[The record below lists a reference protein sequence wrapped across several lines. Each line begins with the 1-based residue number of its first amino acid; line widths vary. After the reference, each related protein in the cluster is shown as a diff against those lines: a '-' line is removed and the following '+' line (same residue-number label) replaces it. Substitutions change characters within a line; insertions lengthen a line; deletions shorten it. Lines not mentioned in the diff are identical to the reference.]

1 MSAQFQNNDFAGMSG
16 LSGMNDPLGFVKK
29 LWGDMQLPGMVTP
42 TISVDELD
50 KKIQDLKTV
59 ESWLNVNMNMLKGTI
74 QALEVQRATIST
86 LKTMGENFAQQMK
99 AASPTTSPSASAT
112 SNTTSSHESWPHSSQ
127 AKEPDEKEGANANW
141 PMPNATQ
148 AAPTPAKEPA
158 PAPEVAPE
166 VPPEITS
173 PTVEKEEASSA
184 SKVTSGEAKAS
195 PAAANAQGSAPFSN
209 PAAWWNVLQ
218 DQFKQA
224 LTKAMESEQLANLVK
239 STTTKPAEAKSK
251 APHVPFPAPRGKP
264 LAKAGSTLTRSTT
277 ATNKSSKPTKATK
290 PAKPSTVNSVKPK
303 VAVKKTSAPQAAAK
317 TAPVAKSKTA
327 SGTKKRVRTVSKS
340 SSK

>member
-99 AASPTTSPSASAT
+99 AASPATSPSASAT

-141 PMPNATQ
+141 PMPNAAQ
-148 AAPTPAKEPA
+148 ATSTPAKEPA
-158 PAPEVAPE
+158 PPPEVAPE
-166 VPPEITS
+166 VPPEVTS
-173 PTVEKEEASSA
+173 PTVDKDEASSA
-184 SKVTSGEAKAS
+184 NKAASGEAKAS
-195 PAAANAQGSAPFSN
+195 TAAANAQGSAPFSN

-239 STTTKPAEAKSK
+239 ATATKTADAKSK
-251 APHVPFPAPRGKP
+251 VPHVPFPAPRGKP
-264 LAKAGSTLTRSTT
+264 IAKAGSTSTRTAAATSKST
-277 ATNKSSKPTKATK
+277 KSAK
-290 PAKPSTVNSVKPK
+290 PATSNSAKPK
-303 VAVKKTSAPQAAAK
+303 AAVKKTSAPKVAAK
-317 TAPVAKSKTA
+317 TAPAAKPKATIS
-327 SGTKKRVRTVSKS
+327 TKKTGVRTASKS

>member
-99 AASPTTSPSASAT
+99 AASPATSPSASAT
-112 SNTTSSHESWPHSSQ
+112 SNTTSSHESWPHSSH

-141 PMPNATQ
+141 PMPNAAQ
-148 AAPTPAKEPA
+148 AAPTTAKEPA
-158 PAPEVAPE
+158 PPPEVAPE
-166 VPPEITS
+166 LPPEVTS
-173 PTVEKEEASSA
+173 PTVEKEEAPNT
-184 SKVTSGEAKAS
+184 SKVASGEVKAS

-224 LTKAMESEQLANLVK
+224 LTKAMESEQLANLAK
-239 STTTKPAEAKSK
+239 STAKKAADAKSK
-251 APHVPFPAPRGKP
+251 VPHVPFPAPRGKP
-264 LAKAGSTLTRSTT
+264 IAKAGSTSTRT
-277 ATNKSSKPTKATK
+277 ATATSKSTKS
-290 PAKPSTVNSVKPK
+290 AKPSTSNSAKPKAAVKKASAPKVAAKVAPAAKPK
-303 VAVKKTSAPQAAAK
+303 V
-317 TAPVAKSKTA
+317 TA
-327 SGTKKRVRTVSKS
+327 GTKKRVRAQ
-340 SSK
+340 

>member
-99 AASPTTSPSASAT
+99 AATPAPNSSASTPST
-112 SNTTSSHESWPHSSQ
+112 STTINESWPHSSQ
-127 AKEPDEKEGANANW
+127 AKESDVKEGTNANW
-141 PMPNATQ
+141 PMPNAAQ
-148 AAPTPAKEPA
+148 AAPIPAKEPA
-158 PAPEVAPE
+158 SPPEVTPE
-166 VPPEITS
+166 VLPEITS
-173 PTVEKEEASSA
+173 PPVEKEASNA
-184 SKVTSGEAKAS
+184 SKAASGEAKAT
-195 PAAANAQGSAPFSN
+195 PVAANAQGSAPFSN

-239 STTTKPAEAKSK
+239 STTTKTADAKSK
-251 APHVPFPAPRGKP
+251 APHVPFPAPRGNP
-264 LAKAGSTLTRSTT
+264 IAKARSTATRT
-277 ATNKSSKPTKATK
+277 ATTTSKSTK
-290 PAKPSTVNSVKPK
+290 PAKPATSNSAKPK
-303 VAVKKTSAPQAAAK
+303 AAVKKSSAPKVAAK
-317 TAPVAKSKTA
+317 TAPAAKPKATTS
-327 SGTKKRVRTVSKS
+327 TKKTGVRTASKS

>member
-1 MSAQFQNNDFAGMSG
+1 MSAQFQNNDFSGMSG

-86 LKTMGENFAQQMK
+86 LKTMSENFAQQMK
-99 AASPTTSPSASAT
+99 AANPSSNSSASAT
-112 SNTTSSHESWPHSSQ
+112 SNTASNHESWPHSSQ
-127 AKEPDEKEGANANW
+127 AKASDETEGENANW
-141 PMPNATQ
+141 PMPNTTHAATTTVEE
-148 AAPTPAKEPA
+148 PTPSSEETAEA
-158 PAPEVAPE
+158 SEAPEAP
-166 VPPEITS
+166 S
-173 PTVEKEEASSA
+173 PIVDKEEAPST
-184 SKVTSGEAKAS
+184 SKVASSHATSS
-195 PAAANAQGSAPFSN
+195 SAAANAQGSAPFSN

-239 STTTKPAEAKSK
+239 STATNAADSKSK

-264 LAKAGSTLTRSTT
+264 IAKAGSTSTRTVT
-277 ATNKSSKPTKATK
+277 ATSKSTKL
-290 PAKPSTVNSVKPK
+290 AKPSSSNSVKPK
-303 VAVKKTSAPQAAAK
+303 AAVKKSSAPKVAAK
-317 TAPVAKSKTA
+317 AAPAAKPKVTTGA
-327 SGTKKRVRTVSKS
+327 KKRVRAQ
-340 SSK
+340 

>member
-99 AASPTTSPSASAT
+99 AASPATSPSASAT

-141 PMPNATQ
+141 PMPNAAQ

-158 PAPEVAPE
+158 PPPEVAAE
-166 VPPEITS
+166 VPPEVTS

-184 SKVTSGEAKAS
+184 SKVASGEAKAS
-195 PAAANAQGSAPFSN
+195 TAAANAQGSAPFSN

-239 STTTKPAEAKSK
+239 ATATKTADAKSK
-251 APHVPFPAPRGKP
+251 VPHVPFPAPRGKP
-264 LAKAGSTLTRSTT
+264 IAKAGSTSTRNAT
-277 ATNKSSKPTKATK
+277 ATSKSTKS
-290 PAKPSTVNSVKPK
+290 AKPSTSNSAKPKAAVKKASAPK
-303 VAVKKTSAPQAAAK
+303 VAAKVAPAAK
-317 TAPVAKSKTA
+317 PKATA
-327 SGTKKRVRTVSKS
+327 GTKKRVRAQ
-340 SSK
+340 